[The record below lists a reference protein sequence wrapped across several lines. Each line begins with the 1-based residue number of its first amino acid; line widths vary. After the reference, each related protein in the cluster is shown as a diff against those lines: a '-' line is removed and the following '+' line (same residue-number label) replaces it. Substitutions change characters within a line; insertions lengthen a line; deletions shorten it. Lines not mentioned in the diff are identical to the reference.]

1 MISKIRNIIVGALSL
16 AVLAAVPAVVSSPA
30 YAENTDIQN
39 KICDGASTLQ
49 IGGNGTCQ
57 SNTGDATGKVNSMI
71 TTVVNIFSAI
81 VGIIA
86 VIMIV
91 YGGLRYITSGGESG
105 KVTAAK
111 NTIIYAIIGLI
122 VVALAQFIVKFVLD
136 KATQP

>member
-1 MISKIRNIIVGALSL
+1 MISKIRNIVVGMLSL
-16 AVLAAVPAVVSSPA
+16 AVLAAVPALVSSPA
-30 YAENTDIQN
+30 YAQNTDLQN
-39 KICDGASTLQ
+39 KICDGASTLK
-49 IGGNGTCQ
+49 IGGSGTCT
-57 SNTGDATGKVNSMI
+57 SNTSDATDKVNNMI

-105 KVTAAK
+105 KVTSAK

-136 KATQP
+136 KATQA